1 MFGNDARLL
10 PLPVMALI
18 CLLLAAACSS
28 SPVDATS
35 GRAGAKILETMNSGG
50 YTYVMLED
58 GEAASW
64 YAVPECEVAVGDRV
78 EVADDALEM
87 RDFRS
92 STLQR
97 TFTRIFFAMG
107 LKKVD

>member
-1 MFGNDARLL
+1 MFRNDTRVLSL
-10 PLPVMALI
+10 PAIALI
-18 CLLLAAACSS
+18 CLLLAAACTSPPTAASS
-28 SPVDATS
+28 S
-35 GRAGAKILETMNSGG
+35 RAGAKILETMNSGG

-64 YAVPECEVAVGDRV
+64 YAVPECDVAVGDRV

>member
-1 MFGNDARLL
+1 MPQVDARPLS
-10 PLPVMALI
+10 LPVISLLI
-18 CLLLAAACSS
+18 LLLAAACT
-28 SPVDATS
+28 SPPTMAAS

-58 GEAASW
+58 GEAAQW
-64 YAVPECEVAVGDRV
+64 YAVPECEVGVGDRV
-78 EVADDALEM
+78 EVAQDALEM

-97 TFTRIFFAMG
+97 TFSRIFFAMG

>member
-1 MFGNDARLL
+1 MFRNDTRVLSL
-10 PLPVMALI
+10 PAMALI
-18 CLLLAAACSS
+18 CLLLATACTSPPTAASS
-28 SPVDATS
+28 S
-35 GRAGAKILETMNSGG
+35 RAGAKILETMNSGG

-64 YAVPECEVAVGDRV
+64 YAVPECDVAVGDRV